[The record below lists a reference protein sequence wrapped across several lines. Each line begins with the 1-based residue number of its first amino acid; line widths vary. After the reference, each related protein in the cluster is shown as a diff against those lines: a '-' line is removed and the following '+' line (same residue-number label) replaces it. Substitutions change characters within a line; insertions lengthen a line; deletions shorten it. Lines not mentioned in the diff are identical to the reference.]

1 MSEGWGVGELTIR
14 TTLRVC
20 PQLSRAMCLPM
31 AESQE
36 LKINITGQLSQ
47 QVSEPCLSGHRKRHE
62 NDRETSLRGHKHK
75 PSPTRPG
82 TALEDV
88 APGQLHTQCSGRA
101 EGQLCTQCSG
111 RGCPSQCSQS
121 CRRLG
126 EDGRLPSRSPEAE
139 PAKWEMGERGRWERW
154 EHWEHWEHWE
164 GPTRRVPPRPHS
176 QPACSGHTV

>member
-1 MSEGWGVGELTIR
+1 
-14 TTLRVC
+14 
-20 PQLSRAMCLPM
+20 M

-154 EHWEHWEHWE
+154 EHWEHWE
-164 GPTRRVPPRPHS
+164 GPTPTPLLAGLLWTHCLILSNHPISPPYQGVPGR
-176 QPACSGHTV
+176 QPLTDTKA